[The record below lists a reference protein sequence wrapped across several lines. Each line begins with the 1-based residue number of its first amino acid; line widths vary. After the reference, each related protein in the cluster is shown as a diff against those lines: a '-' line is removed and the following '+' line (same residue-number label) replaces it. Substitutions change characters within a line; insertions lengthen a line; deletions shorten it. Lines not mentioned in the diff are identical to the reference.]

1 MSVVNF
7 LDSKIPQNVSMELAK
22 NNATL
27 AAQHVEKVLRV
38 LMTGASTMLGEMK
51 SLDTPKGIAF
61 RKPDGSFIAGAKVA
75 YNKNPDDPDN
85 PASGNW
91 SYAWSF
97 NESDLDGAVVTDVNT
112 NILTFDYFRQAADK
126 LFRMKF
132 TDDGIGIMIFN
143 LILEGISQWL
153 DENAT
158 DAEENSLVSNGVMEA
173 ACKVENNGSVSKALT
188 PVGEIKKLVK
198 GDNEYQNP
206 V

>member
-7 LDSKIPQNVSMELAK
+7 SDSKIPQNVSMELAK
-22 NNATL
+22 NNSTL

-38 LMTGASTMLGEMK
+38 LMTGASNMLGEMK
-51 SLDTPKGIAF
+51 SLDTPKAVAF

-91 SYAWSF
+91 SYIWTF
-97 NESDLDGAVVTDVNT
+97 NEDELNGAVITDVNT
-112 NILTFDYFRQAADK
+112 NILTFDYFRRAADK

-132 TDDGIGIMIFN
+132 TDDGVGIMMFN

-153 DENAT
+153 SENAV
-158 DAEENSLVSNGVMEA
+158 DNEERSLVSNGVMEA
-173 ACKVENNGSVSKALT
+173 ACKVENGVVSKALT
-188 PVGEIKKLVK
+188 PQGEIKELIK

>member
-85 PASGNW
+85 PASGN
-91 SYAWSF
+91 
-97 NESDLDGAVVTDVNT
+97 VNT

-132 TDDGIGIMIFN
+132 TDDGIGIMMFN